1 MFRFMIC
8 FFVPLFVPWGVWVL
22 NRKIKKRSLKHPPYE
37 KLLIS
42 GVVLAV
48 LTLSAFSVSGRF
60 PAFSSYVPAR
70 FENGV
75 LTPAHFESVRK

>member
-60 PAFSSYVPAR
+60 SAFSSYVPAR

>member
-42 GVVLAV
+42 GVALAV
-48 LTLSAFSVSGRF
+48 LTLSAFSSAGRF
-60 PAFSSYVPAR
+60 PAFSSYVPAH